1 MGTITVKAFYDN
13 FGQALREG
21 NAAIFAGAGLSRPSG
36 YVDWPGLLREIAKD
50 LGLDVDRETDLVAI
64 AQYHLNKRGSRGEL
78 DQLIVNEFTKNS
90 KASRNH
96 EIIANL
102 PIHNVWTTNYDALL
116 EDAFK
121 AAHRRVDVKVSPA
134 SLTTTHPGNTVTI
147 YKMHGDVSS
156 AAEAVLTKEDYETFD
171 ASRGVFSIKL
181 KGDLLSKT
189 FLFLG
194 FSFSDPNI
202 DYILARIRALVDRHC
217 RQHYCVMRWP
227 EKPAKMR
234 GKAKA
239 DYEYE
244 RKRLGLRIGD
254 LGRYGIQAV
263 MVDKHTELTLIL
275 EELGR
280 RSHLRDIF
288 VSGSVHDYAPLGKAR
303 LEDLARQI
311 GKRIVDEGYNLT
323 SGFGL
328 GIGEHVTLG
337 TIGELLQ
344 NPVSEID
351 SRLFL
356 RPFPQTPPQGLSLKD
371 FWTKYRREMLQ
382 RTGACIFLAG
392 NKADAKTG
400 KVIDADG
407 MMEEFQIACSL
418 KQYPIP
424 IGATG
429 HMARNL
435 WEEVTSNL
443 ERYFPKGGVKKFFQ
457 ILGDKNKTNEELLDA
472 VFRILKH
479 VTAV

>member
-13 FGQALREG
+13 FGQALQEG
-21 NAAIFAGAGLSRPSG
+21 SAAIFAGAGLSRPSG
-36 YVDWPGLLREIAKD
+36 YVDWPELLREIAKD

-96 EIIANL
+96 EIIANM
-102 PIHNVWTTNYDALL
+102 PIHTVWTTNYDTLL

-121 AAHRRVDVKVSPA
+121 AAHRRADVKVLPA
-134 SLTTTHPGNTVTI
+134 SLTTSQPGNAVTI
-147 YKMHGDVSS
+147 YKMHGDVLS

-171 ASRGVFSIKL
+171 ARRGVFSIKL

-202 DYILARIRALVDRHC
+202 DYILARIRALVDKHC

-227 EKPAKMR
+227 TKPAKMR

-239 DYEYE
+239 EYEYE
-244 RKRLGLRIGD
+244 RKRLELRIGD
-254 LGRYGIQAV
+254 LGRYGIQTV
-263 MVDKHTELTLIL
+263 MVNEHTELTPIL
-275 EELGR
+275 EELSR

-288 VSGSVHDYAPLGKAR
+288 VSGSAHDYSPLGKDR
-303 LEDLARQI
+303 LESLAYEI
-311 GKRIVDEGYNLT
+311 GKRIAGQGCNVV

-328 GIGEHVTLG
+328 GIGSQVTLG
-337 TIGELLQ
+337 SLESLMS
-344 NPVSEID
+344 NPASDID

-356 RPFPQTPPQGLSLKD
+356 RPFPQTPPPGISRKD

-382 RTGACIFLAG
+382 RSGACIFLAG
-392 NKADAKTG
+392 NKLDANTG
-400 KVIDADG
+400 NVIEANG
-407 MMEEFQIACSL
+407 MMEEFEIACAL

-429 HMARNL
+429 HTTRKL
-435 WEEVTSNL
+435 WQKVTSNL
-443 ERYFPKGGVKKFFQ
+443 NHYFPKRGVKQFFN
-457 ILGDKNKTNEELLDA
+457 ILGDEGKTNEELLDA
-472 VFRILKH
+472 VFGILKQ
-479 VTAV
+479 VAAV

>member
-1 MGTITVKAFYDN
+1 MGTIAVKAFYNN
-13 FGQALREG
+13 FGRALQEG

-78 DQLIVNEFTKNS
+78 DQLIVNEFTRAS
-90 KASRNH
+90 KAARNH

-102 PIHNVWTTNYDALL
+102 PIHTVWTTNYDTLL

-121 AAHRRVDVKVSPA
+121 AAHRHVDVKVSPA
-134 SLTTTHPGNTVTI
+134 SLTTSHPGSAVTI

-202 DYILARIRALVDRHC
+202 DYILARIRSLVDTHC
-217 RQHYCVMRWP
+217 RPHYCIMRWP

-239 DYEYE
+239 EYEYA
-244 RKRLGLRIGD
+244 RRRLELRVGD

-263 MVDKHTELTLIL
+263 MVDKYTELTPIL
-275 EELGR
+275 EELSR
-280 RSHLRDIF
+280 RSHQRDIF
-288 VSGSVHDYAPLGKAR
+288 VSGSAHDYSPFGDNR
-303 LEDLARQI
+303 LKGLARQI
-311 GKRIVDEGYNLT
+311 GNRLATEGYNLT

-328 GIGEHVTLG
+328 GIGEHVILG
-337 TIGELLQ
+337 ALENLLQ
-344 NPVSEID
+344 SPVANLD

-356 RPFPQTPPQGLSLKD
+356 RPFPQTAPTGISRKD

-382 RTGACIFLAG
+382 RTGVCIFVAG
-392 NKADAKTG
+392 NKLDQASN
-400 KVIDADG
+400 KVIDANG
-407 MMEEFQIACSL
+407 MIEEFDIACSL
-418 KQYPIP
+418 RQYPIP

-429 HMARNL
+429 HASQILWKKVMADLN
-435 WEEVTSNL
+435 
-443 ERYFPKGGVKKFFQ
+443 RYYPKGGVKRFFQ
-457 ILGDKNKTNEELLDA
+457 ILGDVTKSNQEITDA
-472 VFRILKH
+472 IFAILKQI
-479 VTAV
+479 TAA

>member
-13 FGQALREG
+13 FGQALQEG
-21 NAAIFAGAGLSRPSG
+21 SAAIFAGAGLSRPSG
-36 YVDWPGLLREIAKD
+36 YVDWPALLREIAED

-64 AQYHLNKRGSRGEL
+64 AQYHLNKRGNRGEL

-90 KASRNH
+90 KATRNH

-102 PIHNVWTTNYDALL
+102 PIHTVWTTNYDTLL
-116 EDAFK
+116 EVAFK
-121 AAHRRVDVKVSPA
+121 AAHRRTDVKVLPA
-134 SLTTTHPGNTVTI
+134 SLTTSQPGNAVTI

-171 ASRGVFSIKL
+171 TSRGVFSIKL

-202 DYILARIRALVDRHC
+202 DYILARIRSLVDTHC

-239 DYEYE
+239 EYEYA
-244 RKRLGLRIGD
+244 RRRLELRVGD

-263 MVDKHTELTLIL
+263 MVDKHTELTPIL
-275 EELGR
+275 EELSR

-288 VSGSVHDYAPLGKAR
+288 VSGSAYDHSPLGKDR

-311 GKRIVDEGYNLT
+311 GNRIATKGYNLT

-337 TIGELLQ
+337 TIEGLLQ

-356 RPFPQTPPQGLSLKD
+356 RPFPQTPPAGISLTE

-382 RTGACIFLAG
+382 RTGACIFVAG
-392 NKADAKTG
+392 NKLDQASKE
-400 KVIDADG
+400 VIDANG
-407 MMEEFQIACSL
+407 MVEEFEIACSFG
-418 KQYPIP
+418 QYPIP
-424 IGATG
+424 VGATG
-429 HMARNL
+429 HAAQVLWKTVMADLN
-435 WEEVTSNL
+435 
-443 ERYFPKGGVKKFFQ
+443 RYYPKGGVKRFFQ
-457 ILGDKNKTNEELLDA
+457 ILGDSAKSNQEIIDA
-472 VFRILKH
+472 VFAVLKH
-479 VTAV
+479 VATI